1 MNIAFIPVRGG
12 SKSIPLKNIKPIFGK
27 PLVLWTAAA
36 AVGASCIDRVVIAT
50 DSDAIRM
57 CLSES
62 GLPKIEIYDRLPENA
77 ADTSSTE
84 DVMLEFIERSSLRAN
99 DRFFLIQATSP
110 LLQSVHIEEACKT
123 LRETGGDSLL
133 TAVRDKRFYWNENGK
148 PLNYDVQQRPR
159 RQDFAGAL
167 MENGALYINS
177 VENILRDRNR
187 LSGNIVVYEMPE
199 YTGVEIDEPDDWV
212 IVEQLMKRHL
222 ADPRSPSADIR
233 LFVTDVD
240 GVMTDAGMYYGSD
253 GVELKKFNTRDAVG
267 LRLLRE
273 RGIKTAIITGENS
286 RCVQDRADKI
296 KIDYVFQGIE
306 DKAAVLRQ
314 IWRETGI
321 TPGETAY
328 IGDDVNDLSAI
339 RIVGRSA
346 CPADAA
352 EAVKAEV
359 DVVLT
364 RNGGHGAVREWCECV
379 LKAGAEVPSRK
390 DAYEKWE

>member
-12 SKSIPLKNIKPIFGK
+12 SKSIPLKNIKLIHGK
-27 PLVLWTAAA
+27 PLVHWTAAA

-50 DSDAIRM
+50 DSDKIKT

-77 ADTSSTE
+77 TDTSSTE
-84 DVMLEFIERSSLRAN
+84 DVMLEFIERSNLLAN

-110 LLQSVHIEEACKT
+110 LLQSVHIEEAYKT
-123 LRETGGDSLL
+123 LRKTDGDSLL

-148 PLNYDVQQRPR
+148 PLNYDFQKRPR
-159 RQDFAGAL
+159 RQDFAGML

-177 VENILRDRNR
+177 VENIRRDKNR
-187 LSGNIVVYEMPE
+187 LSGRVVVYEMPE

-212 IVEQLMKRHL
+212 IVEQLMRRHL
-222 ADPRSPSADIR
+222 TALRPAGADIR

-286 RCVQDRADKI
+286 PCVQNRANKI
-296 KIDYVFQGIE
+296 GMDYVFQGIE

-314 IWRETGI
+314 IWQETGI
-321 TPGETAY
+321 APEETAY

-339 RIVGRSA
+339 RLVGTSA
-346 CPADAA
+346 CPADAV
-352 EAVKAEV
+352 EAVKAEA
-359 DVVLT
+359 DFVLT
-364 RNGGHGAVREWCECV
+364 RNGGRGAVREWCERF
-379 LKAGAEVPSRK
+379 L
-390 DAYEKWE
+390 